1 MKTRNIIIAIALL
14 SSCSGNTSHEAGGED
29 TTAVAA
35 KDVMDLDDVTSKE
48 SLNAKYK
55 DVLTRVKH
63 IYSVVLSNT
72 QYKDNFLSKE
82 VNAIFEEGDKL
93 SNGDIWGPDCNFW
106 LYAQDFGN
114 NAHLIEATINEVKN
128 DTTVILECH
137 IDIDLGTNE
146 SERFDT
152 LYITMIKE
160 DGEWYGDDSSN
171 DKKWS
176 YKKCCLDDIKYM
188 KEQAK
193 KQE

>member
-1 MKTRNIIIAIALL
+1 MKSKILLTTIIILA
-14 SSCSGNTSHEAGGED
+14 SCTGSKNKVNIEADVNINTEEV
-29 TTAVAA
+29 T
-35 KDVMDLDDVTSKE
+35 DVKATDNDE
-48 SLNAKYK
+48 QPNEKYK

-82 VNAIFEEGDKL
+82 VNAIFKEGDKL

-128 DTTVILECH
+128 DTTVILECN

>member
-1 MKTRNIIIAIALL
+1 MKSRILLTTIIILA
-14 SSCSGNTSHEAGGED
+14 SCTGSKNKVNVDVDVNVNTEEVANAEATD
-29 TTAVAA
+29 TEKQA
-35 KDVMDLDDVTSKE
+35 DV
-48 SLNAKYK
+48 KYK

-137 IDIDLGTNE
+137 IDIGLGTNE

>member
-1 MKTRNIIIAIALL
+1 MKSKILLTTIIILA
-14 SSCSGNTSHEAGGED
+14 SCTGSKNKVNVDVDVNVNTEEITNAEATD
-29 TTAVAA
+29 TEKQAD
-35 KDVMDLDDVTSKE
+35 K
-48 SLNAKYK
+48 KYK

-176 YKKCCLDDIKYM
+176 YKKCCLDDIKHM

>member
-1 MKTRNIIIAIALL
+1 MKSKILLTTIIILA
-14 SSCSGNTSHEAGGED
+14 SCTGSKNKVNVDVDVNVNTEEVTNAEATDNDEQAD
-29 TTAVAA
+29 
-35 KDVMDLDDVTSKE
+35 E
-48 SLNAKYK
+48 KYK